1 MKKYKCV
8 SIQFEWYWKSIS
20 MRRCV
25 HVNQIL
31 SQQQYISRNI
41 ISNDGADSRIQSV
54 ILKDPS
60 GRIWTM
66 SSAELPVSNQWFR
79 VEVQR
84 RVDGSIDKA
93 SNLLMHFTASSP
105 VLTIVTT
112 SCAHQVEWIDLIE
125 MQEWKSE
132 SRSTCDN
139 FSHSYWQLW
148 RDMQTKVFWNGNISR
163 GRRKDTST
171 AIHLLWQLV
180 LRIVTS
186 GAHLSQSSCVK
197 VRFYSNADWSRRRKS
212 RTHCDSPA
220 MTTCISFSSV
230 LC

>member
-1 MKKYKCV
+1 
-8 SIQFEWYWKSIS
+8 
-20 MRRCV
+20 
-25 HVNQIL
+25 
-31 SQQQYISRNI
+31 
-41 ISNDGADSRIQSV
+41 
-54 ILKDPS
+54 
-60 GRIWTM
+60 M

-93 SNLLMHFTASSP
+93 SNLLMHLTASSP

-125 MQEWKSE
+125 MQEWKS
-132 SRSTCDN
+132 SRDPPVTIFLTRIDN
-139 FSHSYWQLW
+139 CGEICKQKSSGMETYH
-148 RDMQTKVFWNGNISR
+148 SR
-163 GRRKDTST
+163 GRSKDTST

-180 LRIVTS
+180 WRIVTS

-212 RTHCDSPA
+212 RTHCDSPG